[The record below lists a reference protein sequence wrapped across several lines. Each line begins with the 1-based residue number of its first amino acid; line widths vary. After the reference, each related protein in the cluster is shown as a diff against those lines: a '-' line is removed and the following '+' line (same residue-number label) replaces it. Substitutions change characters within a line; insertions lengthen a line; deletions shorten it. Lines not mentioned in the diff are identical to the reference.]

1 MSGLSILVSSNP
13 GVVMAQTDPLVRL
26 LKSRPDVLELLGRIW
41 EILYI
46 EGSSPDIGKRRED
59 VIREMLRE
67 EFGLEVKSA
76 PSTEREWDFYVII
89 EGKENR
95 YSLKTTEDIAVIKVA
110 WNGFPS
116 IDRARKFQFKYPIL
130 YITGNRRE
138 REVSIYVFEIDD
150 LEELREEMKD
160 EMWWIPRGETN
171 PRGFGIKAEAVRR
184 LMEKAR
190 NKGNFVSV
198 NYNPINTDI
207 VKERYWRIWY
217 NMLKKLALEG

>member
-1 MSGLSILVSSNP
+1 
-13 GVVMAQTDPLVRL
+13 MAQTDPLVRL

-190 NKGNFVSV
+190 SELLH
-198 NYNPINTDI
+198 D
-207 VKERYWRIWY
+207 
-217 NMLKKLALEG
+217 

>member
-1 MSGLSILVSSNP
+1 MV
-13 GVVMAQTDPLVRL
+13 QTDPLVRL

-76 PSTEREWDFYVII
+76 PPTEREWDFSVII
-89 EGKENR
+89 EGKENK

-116 IDRARKFQFKYPIL
+116 IDRARKFQFKCPIL
-130 YITGNRRE
+130 YITGSRRE

-160 EMWWIPRGETN
+160 EMWWIPGGETN

-198 NYNPINTDI
+198 NYNPININI

-217 NMLKKLALEG
+217 NVLKKLALEG